1 MKSVFSIL
9 LYSISIE
16 DTCGNSFKNL
26 FKKSMRWSPL
36 PASSNEMSLFIVI
49 AFLDNSESTS
59 LEELILELVKD
70 EADLASSSI
79 LSSECIWN
87 LATAPS

>member
-1 MKSVFSIL
+1 
-9 LYSISIE
+9 
-16 DTCGNSFKNL
+16 
-26 FKKSMRWSPL
+26 MRWSPL
-36 PASSNEMSLFIVI
+36 PANSNEMSLFIVI
-49 AFLDNSESTS
+49 AFLDSSESTS
-59 LEELILELVKD
+59 FDELTCELEKD